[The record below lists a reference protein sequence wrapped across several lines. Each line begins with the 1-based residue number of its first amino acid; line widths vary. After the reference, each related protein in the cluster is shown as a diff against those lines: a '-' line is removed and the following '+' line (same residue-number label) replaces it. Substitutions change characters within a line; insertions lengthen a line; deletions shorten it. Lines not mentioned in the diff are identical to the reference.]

1 MIRAV
6 MARVLVTCAD
16 FTRWTLPA
24 APAAPT
30 RAAADRDRGRDRV
43 CDDAGRPVRYR
54 DRTLARVAP

>member
-24 APAAPT
+24 APAAH
-30 RAAADRDRGRDRV
+30 ARGS
-43 CDDAGRPVRYR
+43 
-54 DRTLARVAP
+54 